1 MATAVDSSFDSVDVS
16 SQSESESAASFAL
29 DSEEEF
35 LRVVD
40 ANVIHVEGGLD
51 CCPATASCKNPVRE
65 DGRTRSHFHCPY
77 VAKRPACP
85 LVHGSRTRVADHV
98 RSVHNDS
105 AARARQRTKDARRSA
120 RSVGAAMRRAASR
133 GQRASS
139 ALPSSSPGRGS
150 MPDRRKRDAAAS
162 SLEDVSLLHRVPD
175 DEFVFSRDNR
185 FGVGRGSGAAKRS
198 RSAVRVAG
206 FIPMGEGRDALAGA
220 LRTTQVDK
228 IPRVGEQVQV
238 RPASG
243 TVEARRQQF

>member
-1 MATAVDSSFDSVDVS
+1 MVVRGKPPV
-16 SQSESESAASFAL
+16 L
-29 DSEEEF
+29 D
-35 LRVVD
+35 
-40 ANVIHVEGGLD
+40 A
-51 CCPATASCKNPVRE
+51 
-65 DGRTRSHFHCPY
+65 
-77 VAKRPACP
+77 
-85 LVHGSRTRVADHV
+85 
-98 RSVHNDS
+98 
-105 AARARQRTKDARRSA
+105 DARRSA

-228 IPRVGEQVQV
+228 VGGEMCALSCSAGCVLQ
-238 RPASG
+238 RSLCFLG
-243 TVEARRQQF
+243 

>member
-1 MATAVDSSFDSVDVS
+1 LAHHVKGTRVCQAGYWRTSRHVSLCQANWCTRMATAVDSSFDSVDVS

-105 AARARQRTKDARRSA
+105 AARARQRTKGTQPRIFGWCLS
-120 RSVGAAMRRAASR
+120 RAPC
-133 GQRASS
+133 SS
-139 ALPSSSPGRGS
+139 TGMPSSFAARVYWYCVSHCACTHRAVCVTSCVGS
-150 MPDRRKRDAAAS
+150 KRKGLCACCNGD
-162 SLEDVSLLHRVPD
+162 
-175 DEFVFSRDNR
+175 VFSLQCA
-185 FGVGRGSGAAKRS
+185 GV
-198 RSAVRVAG
+198 
-206 FIPMGEGRDALAGA
+206 MH
-220 LRTTQVDK
+220 
-228 IPRVGEQVQV
+228 
-238 RPASG
+238 
-243 TVEARRQQF
+243 